1 MRVIPSLPEMKRPS
15 VSTVTPHWQ
24 GLLPAGHNCVE
35 GSEAW
40 ALLEDS
46 VPRSH
51 LQEPPHPGL
60 TWCTVQGVLATISVW
75 DDVCDLVYTDV
86 TTVGE
91 MVDAEQG
98 DDTDL
103 NSLGCTKRTQ
113 ACSRALRLPFS
124 LAQENPWGTMTG
136 ALSVLPVL
144 PALSPCIC
152 VWST

>member
-1 MRVIPSLPEMKRPS
+1 M
-15 VSTVTPHWQ
+15 
-24 GLLPAGHNCVE
+24 E

-75 DDVCDLVYTDV
+75 DDFCDLVYTDV

-124 LAQENPWGTMTG
+124 LAQVNPR
-136 ALSVLPVL
+136 
-144 PALSPCIC
+144 
-152 VWST
+152 